1 MSYYLMHKIRDIRS
15 LIKFIIDTLLNN
27 LFMGTERSIGIY
39 IDALMELKLS
49 FAKFAIQIFHTT
61 ALNLY
66 LYLGHR

>member
-1 MSYYLMHKIRDIRS
+1 MSYYLMRKIRDIRS

-27 LFMGTERSIGIY
+27 LFMGTEKSNGIY
-39 IDALMELKLS
+39 INALMELS
-49 FAKFAIQIFHTT
+49 FTKSAIQIFHTI